1 LFFEEGNAM
10 HMLEESDEIISF
22 EIIFFY
28 KNLSH
33 IIIEDI
39 AKWLW
44 NTELTYTKS
53 HVKTIKRKH
62 MNGK

>member
-1 LFFEEGNAM
+1 M